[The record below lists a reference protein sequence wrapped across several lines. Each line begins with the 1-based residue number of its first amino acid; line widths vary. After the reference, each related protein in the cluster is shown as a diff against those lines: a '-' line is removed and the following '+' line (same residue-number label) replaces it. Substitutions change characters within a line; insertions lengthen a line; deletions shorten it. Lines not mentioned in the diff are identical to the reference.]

1 MKKFGFLMCA
11 FAAMAIGFTSCD
23 PDKGKKNLDDI
34 VENGFYVIGDAT
46 GFEAISSEGA
56 VATAMAGGLNEVD
69 GAARSGMFEKYIVL
83 EGGKNF
89 QLVKKEGS
97 SKVIYGATLA
107 ARKLAT
113 DGDSIDGYFGALTE
127 NATMKVEKTGF
138 YHIIL
143 DLCEASSLPGGP
155 QIVVAPADGF
165 GIAGSMNSWGSTA
178 ANQVSAIEAGT
189 KEITWT
195 WNDVVLQNAAEFK
208 FKHSNCWKINLD
220 DAELVKANTN
230 LGKDMVPNGANLTD
244 FEPGMYTIELKFK
257 MAKGDIKN
265 SFSYTANRTGDLV
278 ATDYS
283 NCHVCVVGDAVAE
296 QEGAETDPAGPEGWT
311 WGHRFD
317 MGTPAVN
324 GTVYT
329 WTASVQMVAGG
340 CKIRSLNAN
349 DTPYIECGADG
360 GGDNITIASEDNYN
374 ITFTIDGITG
384 AKTISVVGGAPIE
397 YVDGVVY
404 VYDNN
409 GNGANLYS
417 FGGSEMFG
425 GWPGAALGEKKTDHY
440 EVAYH
445 AVKGAEYHFIVNG
458 NSWQTNDS
466 EAIVLTG
473 QNIKVTTTTDGDG
486 KGIVVE
492 NMPE

>member
-1 MKKFGFLMCA
+1 MKKFGILMCA
-11 FAAMAIGFTSCD
+11 FAAMAISFTSCD
-23 PDKGKKNLDDI
+23 PNKGGGEKNLDDI

-97 SKVIYGATLA
+97 SKVIYGAALS

-113 DGDSIDGYFGALTE
+113 DGDSIEGYFGALTE

-143 DLCEASSLPGGP
+143 DLCEASNLPGGP

-230 LGKDMVPNGANLTD
+230 LGKDMIPNGANLTG

-296 QEGAETDPAGPEGWT
+296 QTGAETDPAGPEGWT
-311 WGHRFD
+311 WGNRFD
-317 MGTPAVN
+317 MGTPIVN

-458 NSWQTNDS
+458 NSWQTNDI

-492 NMPE
+492 NL